1 MGSVSLIWPNKQGFV
16 HTFIFSLVFE
26 HSNCYNNKDNII
38 EEEVDL
44 QEMINI

>member
-1 MGSVSLIWPNKQGFV
+1 MGSVSLIWSYKQGFV
-16 HTFIFSLVFE
+16 YTFIFSIVFE